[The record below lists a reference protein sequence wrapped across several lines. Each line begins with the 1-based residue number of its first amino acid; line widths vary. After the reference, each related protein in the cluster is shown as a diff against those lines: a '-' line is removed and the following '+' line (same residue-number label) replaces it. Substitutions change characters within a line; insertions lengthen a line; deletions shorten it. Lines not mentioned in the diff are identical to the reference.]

1 MSLSREMIMRIPTTA
16 ALCLALAL
24 PVQAQTFG
32 KTELDIHLALIME
45 WWPGEYDNHEQ
56 IVRQSGGG
64 LSVPVYD
71 PVFRLHSH
79 YVRLDLPELGE
90 NVLYVEEY
98 RNNDPSNISRIRVYA
113 LSVDEE
119 EQAVRVK
126 LHAFRDGHDR
136 MIGAR
141 LDPERL
147 AAVDAH
153 ELRPFSDACDVYMRF
168 DGGQFSG
175 GMKRESCGDEAWFEY
190 QVVLGPNHYWTRD
203 RQISRETGEV
213 TWNETGGDRYDWIQA
228 TKARWF
234 ICTVNYNLDGDMLN
248 TEFLTEIELHDQGG
262 SADIEW
268 PDGRTIE
275 FQLHTREFASP
286 SDRVFPLFRVHE
298 KGNHVPIAYAWAVDD
313 ADRFGINLGW
323 LYALC
328 RDKEQG
334 APQP

>member
-1 MSLSREMIMRIPTTA
+1 MMIMRLLAPT
-16 ALCLALAL
+16 ALCLAFAL
-24 PVQAQTFG
+24 PVQAQTFSQG
-32 KTELDIHLALIME
+32 ELENHLALMME

-64 LSVPVYD
+64 FSVHVYEPVA
-71 PVFRLHSH
+71 RIHSQ
-79 YVRLDLPELGE
+79 YIRLDLPELGE

-126 LHAFRDGHDR
+126 LHAFREGHDH

-141 LDPERL
+141 LDPDRL
-147 AAVDAH
+147 AAIEAD
-153 ELRPFSDACDVYMRF
+153 ELRPFSDSCDVFLRF
-168 DGGQFSG
+168 EGGQFSG
-175 GMKRESCGDEAWFEY
+175 GMKRESCGEEAWFEY
-190 QVVLGPNHYWTRD
+190 QVVLGQKHHWTRD
-203 RQISRETGEV
+203 RLISRETGEV
-213 TWNETGGDRYDWIQA
+213 TWIQM
-228 TKARWF
+228 TRARWF

-262 SADIEW
+262 SADIDW
-268 PDGRTIE
+268 PDGRTLE

-298 KGNHVPIAYAWAVDD
+298 KGNHVPVAYAWAVDD

-323 LYALC
+323 FYTLC
-328 RDKEQG
+328 REKEQG
-334 APQP
+334 APRP

>member
-1 MSLSREMIMRIPTTA
+1 MRIPISA
-16 ALCLALAL
+16 VLFLALAL
-24 PVQAQTFG
+24 PVHAQTFSRA
-32 KTELDIHLALIME
+32 ELENHLALMME

-64 LSVPVYD
+64 FAVPVHE
-71 PVFRLHSH
+71 PVFRIHSH

-98 RNNDPSNISRIRVYA
+98 LNDDPSSISRIRVYS

-119 EQAVRVK
+119 EQAVKVK
-126 LHAFRDGHDR
+126 LHAFRDGHDH

-141 LDPERL
+141 LDPDRL
-147 AAVDAH
+147 AAIEPDD
-153 ELRPFSDACDVYMRF
+153 LRPFSDPCDVYMRF
-168 DGGQFSG
+168 EGGQFSG

-190 QVVLGPNHYWTRD
+190 QVVLGPGHYWTRD

-213 TWNETGGDRYDWIQA
+213 TWNETAGGRYDWIQA
-228 TKARWF
+228 TRVRWF

-262 SADIEW
+262 SADIDW
-268 PDGRTIE
+268 PDGRTLE

-298 KGNHVPIAYAWAVDD
+298 KGNHLPIAYAWAVDD

-323 LYALC
+323 FYTLC
-328 RDKEQG
+328 REKEQG
-334 APQP
+334 APRP

>member
-1 MSLSREMIMRIPTTA
+1 MRISVSA
-16 ALCLALAL
+16 ALCLAFAL
-24 PVQAQTFG
+24 PVQAQTFSRA
-32 KTELDIHLALIME
+32 ELESHLALIME

-64 LSVPVYD
+64 LSVPVYE
-71 PVFRLHSH
+71 PVFRIHSH
-79 YVRLDLPELGE
+79 YIRLDLPELGE

-113 LSVDEE
+113 LSADEE

-126 LHAFRDGHDR
+126 LHAFRDGHDH

-141 LDPERL
+141 NDADRL
-147 AAVDAH
+147 AAIEAD
-153 ELRPFSDACDVYMRF
+153 ELRPFSDPCDVFMRF

-175 GMKRESCGDEAWFEY
+175 GMKRESCGGDAWFEY

-203 RQISRETGEV
+203 RQVSRETGEV
-213 TWNETGGDRYDWIQA
+213 TWNETAGGQYDWIQA

-262 SADIEW
+262 SADIDW
-268 PDGRTIE
+268 PDGRTLE

-323 LYALC
+323 FYTLC
-328 RDKEQG
+328 RAKEQG